1 MAKRKEPES
10 KLPVTKPEEGYKAE
24 SIKLPKIVVEEERY
38 NLEKDDSLIKYEFN
52 FIELPFFT
60 KDDRIGKNVSKKY
73 SFSGTSYMQVT
84 PSQEEESGHKIP
96 QDFDE
101 KIFYAILR
109 LYRRYDRKRIVT
121 TIYELLELAGAGVST
136 KDYDRVKESIFRLQG
151 TSIKCSNILY
161 NAEDRKR
168 MSDTQLI
175 KILQYARIVKVE
187 DISARDRA
195 DYKERIKANMK
206 EVVIV
211 ELSDFIERNI
221 LSKGYLNYDAEKLI
235 DIANATARKMYL
247 LIEKWRGW
255 EKSDTIRRSC
265 RFIASRIPLSWEDKN
280 VSGSIKSIEKA
291 AQELKTKGLI
301 GDFQLSRSG
310 GVKDTDIIFFFE
322 GATASARAQAIRKR
336 NEEQIQETGHEGIQI
351 LDVTYDDRQA
361 TIFDAKAEPKDS
373 PPLDGP
379 AELTGLMDL
388 IPAVSRTKS
397 IQALVARYLKE
408 KGAEYVSSNI
418 EYCRKNARDFGGML
432 PSALLKD
439 FGEGIRLSR
448 TADEQAKELLRA
460 KKLKEKEKESAA
472 DRERQAF
479 DEWYK
484 KLSEKEKAAVDA
496 RAAEMAEAA
505 GLSQKVMGVAIVAN
519 RVKVFEERRRTA

>member
-1 MAKRKEPES
+1 MTKKKDPES
-10 KLPVTKPEEGYKAE
+10 KRLVSKTNEGYKAE
-24 SIKLPKIVVEEERY
+24 SIKIPKIVVEEERY

-109 LYRRYDRKRIVT
+109 LYRRYNRKRIVT

-168 MSDTQLI
+168 MSDTQLL

-187 DISARDRA
+187 DISAKDRA

-206 EVVIV
+206 EVVVV

-221 LSKGYLNYDAEKLI
+221 LAKGYLNYDAEKLI

-255 EKSDTIRRSC
+255 EKSDIIRRSC
-265 RFIASRIPLSWEDKN
+265 RFLASRIPLSWEDKN

-291 AQELKTKGLI
+291 AQELKIKGLI
-301 GDFQLSRSG
+301 GDYQLSRAG
-310 GVKDTDIIFFFE
+310 GVKDTEIIFFFE

-351 LDVTYDDRQA
+351 LDVTYDERQS
-361 TIFDAKAEPKDS
+361 TIFDSNGTAKDPDLLNEPS
-373 PPLDGP
+373 
-379 AELTGLMDL
+379 ELAAL
-388 IPAVSRTKS
+388 IELVPAVSRTKS
-397 IQALVARYLKE
+397 LQALIARYLKE
-408 KGAEYVSSNI
+408 KGGEYVSSNI

-432 PSALLKD
+432 PGALQKD
-439 FGEGIRLSR
+439 FGEGIRLARAAEEQERSVKKR
-448 TADEQAKELLRA
+448 AREQASNTEQ
-460 KKLKEKEKESAA
+460 
-472 DRERQAF
+472 ERLAF
-479 DEWYK
+479 EEWWRG
-484 KLSEKEKAAVDA
+484 LTDKEKAEVDI

-505 GLSQKVMGVAIVAN
+505 GLSKTVMGLATVAN
-519 RVKVFEERRRTA
+519 RVKVYKERKKKAL